1 MDKVYAVIV
10 EETDYYDEC
19 SESISTYFYLFE
31 VKKDAESYK
40 QDLID
45 AYILEFMDRLG
56 CTEDELYDEWL
67 EINESEIY
75 NRIRLEAEDVF
86 SVLLYIEEK
95 PIMKF

>member
-1 MDKVYAVIV
+1 MDTVFAVIA

-19 SESISTYFYLFE
+19 SESTDTYFYLFKTKE
-31 VKKDAESYK
+31 HAEAYR
-40 QDLID
+40 QDLIE
-45 AYILEFMDRLG
+45 AYIKEFMDRLG